1 MKLIIAL
8 FKKENRIYMK
18 KIILIVVVLFSI
30 QSFSQSIT
38 VNTSIYTVDQ
48 LVNSVLINS
57 PCVSGT
63 NVASKTGTAFGST
76 NGIGYFENAN
86 PNFPFEKGVVLTTGD
101 VTKVPSPNT
110 TILSD
115 GNASWTGDADLEANL
130 LSQSGITI
138 NSINASYIEF
148 DFKPK
153 TPNFDFEFIFAS
165 EEYGTSQCDFSDAFA
180 FLLKDLTIGGANKN
194 LAVVPAPAL
203 SNTPISVE
211 TIRDNLYNT
220 NCPSA
225 NASFFGK
232 FNGVGFGP
240 AVNFNGQTVK
250 MIASATGLD
259 ITHTYHIKLVI
270 ADGGNN
276 VGYDSA
282 IFFNANSFNIGQNVL
297 GLDYSV
303 ANNKG
308 ICAGSSLPVLSA
320 AGLSSGTTFVWKK
333 GGVAFSPAQ
342 TGVTLDLNSV
352 LPLLT
357 SGSQTY
363 GVTYTEPG
371 CVAITDDILVEI
383 YAKISFKATLPNIY
397 TCDIGDPSY
406 DFDLTKNTP
415 IIMAGINSATTPA
428 GILDD
433 LPASTI
439 ITYHLTNAAAVAN
452 IGALSSPYTILNSE
466 NGKTIYVRVSSGTS
480 PCYEIRSFQLQI
492 VPNPY
497 IATVPAATTLC
508 ARTLTDLRADFDLT
522 SQISLILGAQS
533 SDYNVIS
540 FHTTLP
546 SANSDTNVLETSPTG
561 IIRTSS
567 GTVWVRLQNIS
578 NTGCFVTTSFQ
589 LIVTPLPKVDIL
601 SDAIVC
607 TSYKLPVLTNAGA
620 QYWNGLDGTGIQ
632 LFAGNIVNA
641 TKNLYTFN
649 KSGSCINQDL
659 FKITVANLPL
669 ITPPTSTYCTE
680 YILPALAYGNY
691 YTQSG
696 GGITVGNIKL
706 APGTVINTVGPNKI
720 YVWFE
725 DTTVTPSCTKETSF
739 VITILPFTPL
749 PDYPNLFGC
758 NPYTLTADSNGG
770 VYYTGTNK
778 GLPIIPSGTVI
789 NSTTPIYVYKES
801 GSSPLNCTSEKIFT
815 VYVGISNITIPA
827 DVTSCSTYLLPPLVV
842 GEYRTAA
849 AGGGSVVASGT
860 PINSTTTLW
869 FYVTGQS
876 CTDNL
881 SFTITINISPLPLM
895 SDTPP
900 QCDVYYLPA
909 VAHSGKYYTKS
920 LGTGLVRPVGYP
932 ITSTQTIYFY
942 DKAPTGPCYVES
954 SFLITVNPSPL
965 VDARPIE
972 VLKCNESYF
981 LDDLKDGEYYAFSG
995 GPSDT
1000 NPILPAGYE
1009 IKTSTTI
1016 YVYAA
1021 ASLPNTCIS
1030 EYSIGVTI
1038 VNTKVNPIADTFVCD
1053 TYTLPAIVGQGD
1065 YYTATGG
1072 PNGSGIKLVPPYA
1085 PITSTA
1091 TLYVYAEDNNRIA
1104 CSDEDA
1110 FTITIYNTPKVAP
1123 ILPVVACGSYAL
1135 PPLIL
1140 PATKYFASAGG
1151 SLVTN
1156 VEKFVGDL
1164 ITSSTTVY
1172 AYAEIG
1178 TTATK
1183 LCYDE
1188 EPLVITI
1195 KTKPEPVISLLPICV
1210 DIDTG
1215 VINDSYVS
1223 CNYSA
1228 PLYSFDWKSEDGTTI
1243 STVFDF
1249 STKTPG
1255 KYTLIVNDLSVVGCS
1270 SDVVPFTVLISSKP
1284 AKVSFA
1290 TSGWFSDNQTI
1301 TVNAIPYQGYESN
1314 FLYAIDNDTPQTSN
1328 IFTNVSSGNHEVTVS
1343 DANGC
1348 GSTPIPIPIKLISSP
1363 KSFTPNGD
1371 GYNDV
1376 WNIAGLQNQ
1385 DSPIIFIFD
1394 RYGKI
1399 IKQLAINGDSWDGTF
1414 RGQPLP
1420 ADDYWF
1426 MISYLENGVAKEYR
1440 SHFSLIR

>member
-1 MKLIIAL
+1 
-8 FKKENRIYMK
+8 MK
-18 KIILIVVVLFSI
+18 KIVLIVVVLFSI

-38 VNTSIYTVDQ
+38 VNSTTYTADQ

-63 NVASKTGTAFGST
+63 NVTSKTGTAFGST

-101 VTKVPSPNT
+101 VAKVPSPNT

-153 TPNFDFEFIFAS
+153 TSNFDFEFIFAS
-165 EEYGTSQCDFSDAFA
+165 EEYGTSQCNFSDAFA
-180 FLLKDLTIGGANKN
+180 FLLKDLTTGGANKN

-203 SNTPISVE
+203 PNTPISVE

-220 NCPSA
+220 NCGSA

-240 AVNFNGQTVK
+240 AINFNGQTVK
-250 MIASATGLD
+250 MIASAVGLD
-259 ITHTYHIKLVI
+259 VTHTYHIKLVI

-276 VGYDSA
+276 IGYDSA

-297 GLDYSV
+297 GIDYST
-303 ANNKG
+303 ANNTG

-320 AGLSSGTTFVWKK
+320 SGLSSGTTFVWKK
-333 GGVAFSPAQ
+333 AGVAFSPAQ
-342 TGVTLDLNSV
+342 TGVTLDLNSIS
-352 LPLLT
+352 PLLT
-357 SGSQTY
+357 TGSQTY
-363 GVTYTEPG
+363 SVTYREPG

-383 YAKISFKATLPNIY
+383 YPKISFKAILPNIY
-397 TCDIGDPSY
+397 TCDIGDPTY
-406 DFDLTKNTP
+406 DFDLTKNTAV
-415 IIMAGINSATTPA
+415 IMAGLNPATTPA

-433 LPASTI
+433 LPASTLV
-439 ITYHLTNAAAVAN
+439 TYHLTNSAAVAN
-452 IGALSSPYTILNSE
+452 TGALSNPYTILNSE
-466 NGKTIYVRVSSGTS
+466 NGKTIYVRVGSAIS

-492 VPNPY
+492 VQNPY
-497 IATVPAATTLC
+497 IASVPAATTLC
-508 ARTLTDLRADFDLT
+508 ARTLADLRADFNLT
-522 SQISLILGAQS
+522 AQIALILGTQS
-533 SDYNVIS
+533 SAYNVIS

-546 SANSDTNVLETSPTG
+546 SANSNINILQTSPTG
-561 IIRTSS
+561 IIRTASR
-567 GTVWVRLQNIS
+567 TVWVRLQNVS

-601 SDAIVC
+601 TDVVVC
-607 TSYKLPVLTNAGA
+607 TSYTLPALINVGSE
-620 QYWNGLDGTGIQ
+620 YWSGSNGTGTQ
-632 LFAGNIVNA
+632 FFTGDVVNT
-641 TKNLYTFN
+641 TKSLYTCN
-649 KSGSCINQDL
+649 KSGSCINQNL
-659 FKITVANLPL
+659 FKITIANLPL
-669 ITPPTSTYCTE
+669 IAPPTATYCTQ
-680 YILPALAYGNY
+680 YKLPVLAYGNY

-696 GGITVGNIKL
+696 GTTTSGNIKL
-706 APGTVINTVGPNKI
+706 TAGTIINTVGPNQI

-725 DTTVTPSCTKETSF
+725 DTSVTPSCTQEISF
-739 VITILPFTPL
+739 VVTILAFTQLPF
-749 PDYPNLFGC
+749 YPNQFGC
-758 NPYTLTADSNGG
+758 NPYTLPIDPNGG

-778 GLPIIPSGTVI
+778 GLPIIPPGTVI
-789 NSTTPIYVYKES
+789 NNATPIYVYKES
-801 GSSPLNCTSEKIFT
+801 GSLPLNCTSEKLFT
-815 VYVGISNITIPA
+815 VYVGSSNITIPV

-842 GEYRTAA
+842 GEYRTAG

-881 SFTITINISPLPLM
+881 SFTVTINISPLPVM
-895 SDTPP
+895 IDTPP

-909 VAHSGKYYTKS
+909 VAHSGKYYTKP

-942 DKAPTGPCYVES
+942 DKVPVGTCYVEA
-954 SFLITVNPSPL
+954 SFLITVDPSPV
-965 VDARPIE
+965 VDSRPIA
-972 VLKCNESYF
+972 VLKCNDSYF
-981 LDDLKDGEYYAFSG
+981 LDDLKDGEYYQFSG
-995 GPSDT
+995 GPSAT
-1000 NPILPAGYE
+1000 NPILPPGYE
-1009 IKTSTTI
+1009 IKTSTII

-1021 ASLPNTCIS
+1021 APSPNTCIS
-1030 EYSIGVTI
+1030 EYGIAITI
-1038 VNTKVNPIADTFVCD
+1038 VNTKVNPIADTFACD

-1065 YYTATGG
+1065 YYTAAGG
-1072 PNGSGIKLVPPYA
+1072 PNGTGIKLVPPYA
-1085 PITSTA
+1085 PITTTA

-1104 CSDEDA
+1104 CSDEDV
-1110 FTITIYNTPKVAP
+1110 FTITIYNVPKVAP
-1123 ILPVVACGSYAL
+1123 ILPVVACGEYAL

-1151 SLVTN
+1151 SSVTN

-1172 AYAEIG
+1172 AYADVG
-1178 TTATK
+1178 TSTTK
-1183 LCYDE
+1183 LCYNE

-1210 DIDTG
+1210 DVATG

-1223 CNYSA
+1223 CNYSGS
-1228 PLYSFDWKSEDGTTI
+1228 LYSFDWKKQDGTTV
-1243 STVFDF
+1243 SSAADF
-1249 STKTPG
+1249 STQIPG
-1255 KYTLIVNDLSVVGCS
+1255 KYILTVRDLAVAGCI
-1270 SDVVPFTVLISSKP
+1270 SDEVPFTVLISSKP
-1284 AKVSFA
+1284 AKVTFV
-1290 TSGWFSDNQTI
+1290 TSGWFSDNQSI
-1301 TVNAIPYQGYESN
+1301 TVFATPYPGYESD
-1314 FLYAIDNDTPQTSN
+1314 FLYAIDNDEPQTSN
-1328 IFTNVSSGNHEVTVS
+1328 IFTHVSSGNHEVTVS

-1363 KSFTPNGD
+1363 KSFSPNGD

-1376 WNIAGLQNQ
+1376 WNISGLENQ
-1385 DSPIIFIFD
+1385 DKSKIFIFD

>member
-1 MKLIIAL
+1 
-8 FKKENRIYMK
+8 MK
-18 KIILIVVVLFSI
+18 KIILTFFILFSI
-30 QSFSQSIT
+30 KSFSQSIT

-57 PCVSGT
+57 PCVSGI
-63 NVASKTGTAFGST
+63 NVNSKTGTAFGST
-76 NGIGYFENAN
+76 NGIGYFENVN
-86 PNFPFEKGVVLTTGD
+86 PNFPFEKGVVLTTGN

-115 GNASWTGDADLEANL
+115 GTASWTGDADLEANL

-165 EEYGTSQCDFSDAFA
+165 EEYGTSQCNFSDAFA
-180 FLLKDLTIGGANKN
+180 FLLKDLTTGGANKN

-203 SNTPISVE
+203 PNTPISVE

-220 NCPSA
+220 NCASA
-225 NASFFGK
+225 NASFFGR

-240 AVNFNGQTVK
+240 AINFNGQTVK
-250 MIASATGLD
+250 MIAAAVGLD
-259 ITHTYHIKLVI
+259 VTHTYHIKLVI

-276 VGYDSA
+276 IGYDSA

-297 GLDYSV
+297 GIDYSA
-303 ANNKG
+303 ANNTG
-308 ICAGSSLPVLSA
+308 ICAGSSLPILSA

-333 GGVAFSPAQ
+333 AGVAFSPAQ
-342 TGVTLDLNSV
+342 TGVTLDLNTIS
-352 LPLLT
+352 PLLT
-357 SGSQTY
+357 TGSQTY
-363 GVTYTEPG
+363 SVTYTEPG

-383 YAKISFKATLPNIY
+383 YPKISFKAIIPTIY
-397 TCDIGDPSY
+397 TCDIGVPTY
-406 DFDLTKNTP
+406 DFDFTKNT
-415 IIMAGINSATTPA
+415 AGIMSGLNPATTPA

-439 ITYHLTNAAAVAN
+439 VTYHLTNSAAVAN
-452 IGALSSPYTILNSE
+452 TGALSNPHTILNSE
-466 NGKTIYVRVSSGTS
+466 NGKTIYVRVSSATS

-497 IATVPAATTLC
+497 IASVPTATTLC
-508 ARTLTDLRADFDLT
+508 ARTLADLRADFNLT
-522 SQISLILGAQS
+522 SQIALILGTQS
-533 SDYNVIS
+533 SVYNVIS

-546 SANSDTNVLETSPTG
+546 SANANINILATSPTG
-561 IIRTSS
+561 IIRTASR
-567 GTVWVRLQNIS
+567 TVWVRLQNIS

-589 LIVTPLPKVDIL
+589 LIVTPLPKVDIVP
-601 SDAIVC
+601 DVAVC
-607 TSYKLPVLTNAGA
+607 TSYTLPALINAGT
-620 QYWNGLDGTGIQ
+620 QYWTGINGTGTQ
-632 LFAGNIVNA
+632 FFAGDVVNT
-641 TKNLYTFN
+641 TKSLYTYN
-649 KSGSCINQDL
+649 KSGSCINQNL
-659 FKITVANLPL
+659 FKITIANLPL
-669 ITPPTSTYCTE
+669 IVPPTATYCTQ
-680 YILPALAYGNY
+680 YKLPVLPYGNY

-696 GGITVGNIKL
+696 GATTSGNIKL
-706 APGTVINTVGPNKI
+706 AAGVIINTVGPNQV

-725 DTTVTPSCTKETSF
+725 DTSVAPSCTQEVSF
-739 VITILPFTPL
+739 VVTILAFTPL
-749 PDYPNLFGC
+749 PPYPNQFGC
-758 NPYTLTADSNGG
+758 NPYPLPVDPNGG
-770 VYYTGTNK
+770 IYYTGTNK
-778 GLPIIPSGTVI
+778 GLPILPPGTII

-801 GSSPLNCTSEKIFT
+801 GSSPLNCTSEKLFT
-815 VYVGISNITIPA
+815 VFVGISSITIPA
-827 DVTSCSTYLLPPLVV
+827 DVNSCSTYILPPLVV
-842 GEYRTAA
+842 GEYRTAS

-860 PINSTTTLW
+860 SINSTTTLW

-881 SFTITINISPLPLM
+881 SFTVTINISPLPVM

-909 VAHSGKYYTKS
+909 VAHSGKYYTKP
-920 LGTGLVRPVGYP
+920 LGTGLVRPIGYP

-942 DKAPTGPCYVES
+942 DKALVGPCYVEA
-954 SFLITVNPSPL
+954 SFLVTVYPSPP

-981 LDDLKDGEYYAFSG
+981 LDDLKDGEYYQFSG
-995 GPSDT
+995 GPSAT
-1000 NPILPAGYE
+1000 NPILPPGYE

-1016 YVYAA
+1016 YVFAA
-1021 ASLPNTCIS
+1021 PLSPNTCIS
-1030 EYSIGVTI
+1030 EYGITVTI
-1038 VNTKVNPIADTFVCD
+1038 VNTKVNPIADTFACD
-1053 TYTLPAIVGQGD
+1053 TYTLPTIVGQGD
-1065 YYTATGG
+1065 YYTAAGG
-1072 PNGSGIKLVPPYA
+1072 PNGTGIKLVPPYA
-1085 PITSTA
+1085 PITTTA

-1104 CSDEDA
+1104 CSDEDV
-1110 FTITIYNTPKVAP
+1110 FTITIYNTPVVAP
-1123 ILPVVACGSYAL
+1123 ILPVITCGSYAL

-1140 PATKYFASAGG
+1140 PATKYFVSAGG
-1151 SLVTN
+1151 LSVTN

-1178 TTATK
+1178 NPTTK
-1183 LCYDE
+1183 LCFDE

-1210 DIDTG
+1210 DVDTG
-1215 VINDSYVS
+1215 VINDSYITS
-1223 CNYSA
+1223 NYSA
-1228 PLYSFDWKSEDGTTI
+1228 PLYSFDWKSEDGTTV
-1243 STVFDF
+1243 STTSDF

-1270 SDVVPFTVLISSKP
+1270 SDIVPFTVLISSKP
-1284 AKVSFA
+1284 AKVTFT

-1301 TVNAIPYQGYESN
+1301 TVNATPYLGYESN
-1314 FLYAIDNDTPQTSN
+1314 FLYAIDNYEPQTSN
-1328 IFTNVSSGNHEVTVS
+1328 IFTQVSSGTHQVTVS

-1363 KSFTPNGD
+1363 KSFSPNGD

-1376 WNIAGLQNQ
+1376 WNIVGLQNQ
-1385 DSPIIFIFD
+1385 DNPRIFILD

-1399 IKQLAINGDSWDGTF
+1399 IKQLATNDDSWDGSF
-1414 RGQPLP
+1414 HGQPLP

-1426 MISYLENGVAKEYR
+1426 VISYLENGVAKEYR

>member
-1 MKLIIAL
+1 
-8 FKKENRIYMK
+8 MK
-18 KIILIVVVLFSI
+18 KIILIIVVLFSI

-63 NVASKTGTAFGST
+63 NVTSKTGTAFGST

-86 PNFPFEKGVVLTTGD
+86 PNFPFQKGVVLTTGD

-110 TILSD
+110 TVLSD
-115 GNASWTGDADLEANL
+115 GNTLWTGDADLEVNL
-130 LSQSGITI
+130 LSQSGIVI

-153 TPNFDFEFIFAS
+153 TSNFDFEFIFAS

-180 FLLKDLTIGGANKN
+180 FLLKDLTVGGANKN
-194 LAVVPAPAL
+194 LAVVPSPAL
-203 SNTPISVE
+203 PNIPISVE

-220 NCPSA
+220 NCPSV
-225 NASFFGK
+225 NPGFFGK
-232 FNGVGFGP
+232 FNGGGFGP

-259 ITHTYHIKLVI
+259 VTHTYHIKLVI

-297 GLDYSV
+297 GIDYSA
-303 ANNKG
+303 ANNTG
-308 ICAGSSLPVLSA
+308 ICSGSSLPILSA
-320 AGLSSGTTFVWKK
+320 AGLNAGTTFVWKK
-333 GGVAFSPAQ
+333 GGIAFSPAQ

-352 LPLLT
+352 SPLLT

-363 GVTYTEPG
+363 SVTYIEPG
-371 CVAITDDILVEI
+371 CVPITDDIIVEI
-383 YAKISFKATLPNIY
+383 YPKISFKATLPNIY

-406 DFDLTKNTP
+406 VFDLTKNTP
-415 IIMAGINSATTPA
+415 IIMAGINPATTPA

-433 LPASTI
+433 LPSSTI
-439 ITYHLTNAAAVAN
+439 VTYHLTKTDAVDN
-452 IGALSSPYTILNSE
+452 TGALSSPYTILNSE
-466 NGKTIYVRVSSGTS
+466 NGKTIYVRVSSATS
-480 PCYEIRSFQLQI
+480 RCYEIRSFQLQI

-497 IATVPAATTLC
+497 IVTVPGVTTLC
-508 ARTLTDLRADFDLT
+508 ARTLTDLRADFDMT
-522 SQISLILGAQS
+522 SQIALILGTQS
-533 SDYNVIS
+533 SAYNVIS

-546 SANSDTNVLETSPTG
+546 SANSNTNVLATSPTG
-561 IIRTSS
+561 IIRTASR
-567 GTVWVRLQNIS
+567 TVWVRLQNIS

-601 SDAIVC
+601 PDVVVC
-607 TSYKLPVLTNAGA
+607 TSYTLPTLINAGT
-620 QYWNGLDGTGIQ
+620 QYWNGLNATGTQ
-632 LFAGNIVNA
+632 FFAGNIVNT
-641 TKNLYTFN
+641 TKNLYTYN
-649 KSGSCINQDL
+649 KSGSCISQDL

-669 ITPPTSTYCTE
+669 VTPPTATYCTQ
-680 YILPALAYGNY
+680 YILPVLPYGNY
-691 YTQSG
+691 YIQSG
-696 GGITVGNIKL
+696 GTTTVGNVKL
-706 APGTVINTVGPNKI
+706 VAGTVINTVGINKI

-725 DTTVTPSCTKETSF
+725 DTSVIPSCTLETFFS
-739 VITILPFTPL
+739 VTILPFTPL
-749 PDYPNLFGC
+749 LDYPNLFGC
-758 NPYTLTADSNGG
+758 NPYSLPVDSNGG
-770 VYYTGTNK
+770 IYYTGTNK
-778 GLPIIPSGTVI
+778 GLPIIPPGTVI

-801 GSSPLNCTSEKIFT
+801 GSSPLNCTSEKLFT
-815 VYVGISNITIPA
+815 IYVGISNITVPT

-869 FYVTGQS
+869 FHVAGQS

-942 DKAPTGPCYVES
+942 DKAPVGSCYVES
-954 SFLITVNPSPL
+954 SFLITVDPSPL

-972 VLKCNESYF
+972 VLKCNQSYF
-981 LDDLKDGEYYAFSG
+981 LDDLKNGEYYEFSG
-995 GPSDT
+995 GPSAT

-1009 IKTSTTI
+1009 IKTSKNI

-1021 ASLPNTCIS
+1021 APSSNTCIS
-1030 EYSIGVTI
+1030 EYSIKVTI
-1038 VNTKVNPIADTFVCD
+1038 VNTKVNPVDDVFACD
-1053 TYTLPAIVGQGD
+1053 SYTLPTIIEQGD

-1072 PNGSGIKLVPPYA
+1072 PNGTGVKLQPPYA
-1085 PITSTA
+1085 SIITTT

-1110 FTITIYNTPKVAP
+1110 FTVTIYDTPIVAP
-1123 ILPVVACGSYAL
+1123 ISAVVACDSYAL
-1135 PPLIL
+1135 PALIA
-1140 PATKYFASAGG
+1140 PATKYFVSSGGPSA
-1151 SLVTN
+1151 TN
-1156 VEKFVGDL
+1156 TEKFIGDL
-1164 ITSSTTVY
+1164 ITSSTTIYVY
-1172 AYAEIG
+1172 ANIG
-1178 TTATK
+1178 TLATK
-1183 LCYDE
+1183 LCYNE

-1195 KTKPEPVISLLPICV
+1195 KAKPEPVISVLPICV
-1210 DIDTG
+1210 DVDTG
-1215 VINDSYVS
+1215 VINDSYIS
-1223 CNYSA
+1223 CNYST
-1228 PLYSFDWKSEDGTTI
+1228 PLYSFEWKREDGTIVGTA
-1243 STVFDF
+1243 FDF

-1255 KYTLIVNDLSVVGCS
+1255 KYTLAVNDLSIAGCMS
-1270 SDVVPFTVLISSKP
+1270 EIVPFTVLISSKP
-1284 AKVSFA
+1284 AKVSFT
-1290 TSGWFSDNQTI
+1290 TSGWFSDNQSI
-1301 TVNAIPYQGYESN
+1301 TVNAIPYPGYESN
-1314 FLYAIDNDTPQTSN
+1314 FLYAIDNDTPQRSN
-1328 IFTNVSSGNHEVTVS
+1328 VFTNVSSGTHEVTVS

-1348 GSTPIPIPIKLISSP
+1348 GSIPIPISIKLISSP
-1363 KSFTPNGD
+1363 KSFSPNGD
-1371 GYNDV
+1371 GYNDE

-1385 DSPIIFIFD
+1385 DNPKIFILD

-1399 IKQLAINGDSWDGTF
+1399 IKELAVNGDSWDGTF
-1414 RGQPLP
+1414 HGQPLP

-1426 MISYLENGVAKEYR
+1426 RISYLENGIAKEYR